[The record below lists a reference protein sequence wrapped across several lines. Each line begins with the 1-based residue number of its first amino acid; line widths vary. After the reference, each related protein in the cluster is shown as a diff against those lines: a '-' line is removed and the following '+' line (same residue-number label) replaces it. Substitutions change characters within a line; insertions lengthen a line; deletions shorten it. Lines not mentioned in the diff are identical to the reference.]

1 MFRHVFKIIWNNR
14 LHNFWLIGGLFV
26 ISISLWYAVD
36 YLYSVGVNQNRSL
49 GFDWHHVYKI
59 QIGAL
64 TPESP
69 KFMTDPEHTE
79 KAGNDLLTFMNRLE
93 HHPAVE
99 SVCLTNMHKHYEWTN
114 RSSNLYVDTL
124 SVNVWFRTVTPDY
137 FRVFR
142 VHGADGSSPEALAGK
157 AILTDLIITKQ
168 AEKRLFPNGEAVGKK
183 VFDFYSQD
191 TVRISAVTENQKYNE
206 YTSYYSAVYEI
217 LSMNDIAALNYQDI
231 PWHGLYIR
239 VLPQSDGDD
248 FIRTFRHDMRAQLMI
263 GNLYLKDM
271 RPMSAI
277 RDEHLKD
284 DRNEVYTYLTVIVF
298 FLLNAFLA
306 VLGTFWSRTQQ
317 RRSELALRLA
327 IGSSKWNVSRILNY
341 EGVCLLTIAYLLA
354 MIVNWN
360 LGIAELVPVWP
371 IEFTFTRF
379 IITSCIGYF
388 LLLLIVRIGIWYPS
402 RQAMKIK
409 PAEALHEE

>member
-1 MFRHVFKIIWNNR
+1 MFKHVLKIIWNNGR
-14 LHNFWLIGGLFV
+14 HNFWLIGGLFV
-26 ISISLWYAVD
+26 ISVSLWYAVD
-36 YLYSVGVNQNRSL
+36 YLYSIGVNQNRSL

-59 QIGAL
+59 QMGAL
-64 TPESP
+64 TPESS
-69 KFMTDPEHTE
+69 KFMNDPEHTE
-79 KAGNDLLTFMNRLE
+79 KAGNDLLTFMSRLE

-99 SVCLTNMHKHYEWTN
+99 SVCLTRMHKHYEWTN
-114 RSSNLYVDTL
+114 RSSNLNVDSL

-142 VHGADGSSPEALAGK
+142 VHGADGSSPEALVKK
-157 AILTDLIITKQ
+157 AEFTDLIITKQ
-168 AEKRLFPNGEAVGKK
+168 AAKRLFADADAVGKK
-183 VFDFYSQD
+183 VFDFYSKD

-206 YTSYYSAVYEI
+206 YTSYYSAAYEI
-217 LSMNDIAALNYQDI
+217 LSMNDIAGLNYQDI

-239 VLPQSDGDD
+239 VHPQADVEN
-248 FIRTFRHDMRAQLMI
+248 FIGTFRHDMRTQLMI
-263 GNLYLKDM
+263 GNLYLEDM

-284 DRNEVYTYLTVIVF
+284 DRSEVYTYITVIIF

-317 RRSELALRLA
+317 RQSELALRLA
-327 IGSSKWNVSRILNY
+327 IGSSKWNVNRILNY
-341 EGVCLLTIAYLLA
+341 EGIFLLTIAYALA
-354 MIVNWN
+354 MIVGWN
-360 LGIAELVPVWP
+360 LGIAELVSTWP

-379 IITSCIGYF
+379 IISSCIGYI
-388 LLLLIVRIGIWYPS
+388 LLLLIVRLGIWYPS
-402 RQAMKIK
+402 RHAMKIK